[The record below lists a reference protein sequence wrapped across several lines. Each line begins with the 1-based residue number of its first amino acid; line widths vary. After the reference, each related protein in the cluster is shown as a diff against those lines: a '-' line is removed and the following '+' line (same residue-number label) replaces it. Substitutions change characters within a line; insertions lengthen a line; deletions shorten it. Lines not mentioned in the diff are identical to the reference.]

1 MHRQRIRMIKT
12 FLIACAFIVAAESPA
27 TAQTPDSLRIEELTA
42 ENWELLVPVG
52 KEVDAIYGDY
62 ALQNEHISA
71 VIARPLA
78 SRNANMTVRTVGGG
92 LIDLAWREAES
103 DQLSAFYPARRNR
116 VFQENVELTRD
127 AESNVNG
134 SAKRSVQLKLRS
146 AGTEELP
153 EMHVTWSLGA
163 GETWLTLQTTWVNT
177 TKKDVE
183 LTLSDDL
190 RADAGKEQMN
200 KTDDGS
206 HDRFAIHDL
215 YWRQAY
221 VVEASGFQ
229 IASKSNA
236 RESVLTYIP
245 DSRMPVVL
253 KPGERFKLERKIF
266 VHRDLPAA
274 LANLMGSKSGS
285 IPLPEITISTEANGQ
300 PVSDARLHLINQ
312 GNSYGTVVTDEKGQA
327 VVRLPAGEWQ
337 VEPEIA
343 GTTYTK
349 HSIAIDRP
357 TASIAIA
364 GYNPGRV
371 RFVVKDDQGNA
382 IPAKIEVRGTG
393 DAPTPNWA
401 PESGESL
408 VKNLIYTPNGE
419 ATVSLQKGTYDLIIS
434 HGPEY
439 NAEFTQVEV
448 VAGSVTER
456 AVTLPRVVIT
466 NGWISADFHSHST
479 PSGDNTSSQA
489 GRVLNLLSEHI
500 EFAPCTEHNRVS
512 TYDAHLERFGA
523 KSRMAT
529 VSGMELTGSPL
540 PLNHQN
546 VFPMKLTP
554 RTQDGGGPQTDAS
567 PETQMERIAAWDN
580 HSEKL
585 IQQNHPDLGWLFFDK
600 NGDQKP
606 DEGYSR
612 AFGIMNVMEIH
623 PIDPLLSPSRFRM
636 VEGKPAG
643 NQTAFNWLQLLNQGY
658 RIYGVVNTD
667 SHYNFH
673 GSGGLR
679 LWIRSSSDHPEQINS
694 DEIREGSRNGRLIMS
709 NAPFLEVAAE
719 TDSGRVAVGPGED
732 LRVKNGNTMLS
743 VAVQTPN
750 WCDIDVVTVLVNGKS
765 TPELTWTRDANPT
778 MFRTDTMKF
787 SHRPTVQLST
797 DAHII
802 VVTGHR
808 TQTLGDVV
816 GPDWGKQHPV
826 AVSNPIFVDVDG
838 DGFVANK
845 DTLGAPLP
853 VKFKA
858 E

>member
-1 MHRQRIRMIKT
+1 MHCPHPIV
-12 FLIACAFIVAAESPA
+12 LACFVAWGIGTAA
-27 TAQTPDSLRIEELTA
+27 TPLHAQSSSTLRAEELTA
-42 ENWELLVPVG
+42 ENWEQLVPAG
-52 KEVDAIYGDY
+52 KEVDAIYHDY
-62 ALQNEHISA
+62 VLQNDLITA

-78 SRNANMTVRTVGGG
+78 SRNANMTVRSVGGS
-92 LIDLAWREAES
+92 LIDLAWRAAES

-116 VFQENVELTRD
+116 VFQEKVEITRD
-127 AESNVNG
+127 AEATGDG
-134 SAKRSVQLKLRS
+134 SKRQSVHLKLVS
-146 AGTEELP
+146 AGTDELP

-163 GETWLTLQTTWVNT
+163 GESWLTLQTQWVNT

-190 RADAGKEQMN
+190 RADAGKEQMQ
-200 KTDDGS
+200 KSDDGS
-206 HDRFAIHDL
+206 HQYFFFHDI
-215 YWRQAY
+215 YWKQAY
-221 VVEASGFQ
+221 AVEATGFQ
-229 IASKSNA
+229 IVSKSNA
-236 RESVLTYIP
+236 RESILTYTP
-245 DSRMPVVL
+245 DDKATVTL
-253 KPGERFKLERKIF
+253 KPGENYVLKRRIF
-266 VHRDLPAA
+266 VHQDLPGV
-274 LANLMGSKSGS
+274 LANMTASKPGGEA
-285 IPLPEITISTEANGQ
+285 LTETTLTAQANGR
-300 PVSDARLHLINQ
+300 PVAEARLHLTRN
-312 GNSYGTVVTDEKGQA
+312 GAAYGTVVTGEQGEA
-327 VVRLPAGEWQ
+327 SVRLPAGEWQ
-337 VEPEIA
+337 VEPEVA
-343 GTTYTK
+343 GKTYAK
-349 HSIAIDRP
+349 QPLPSGQAKVAIDV
-357 TASIAIA
+357 A
-364 GYNPGRV
+364 GYAPGDV
-371 RFVVKDDQGNA
+371 RFIVKDEAGSP
-382 IPAKIEVRGTG
+382 IPAKIEVRGSG
-393 DAPTPNWA
+393 DVPTPNWA
-401 PESGESL
+401 PESGEMF
-408 VKNLIYTPNGE
+408 VKNLIYTPSGE

-439 NAEFTQVEV
+439 NAEFTQVEIV
-448 VAGSVTER
+448 PGKTAQL
-456 AVTLPRVVIT
+456 AVTLPRVINT

-489 GRVLNLLSEHI
+489 GRVLNLLCEHI

-523 KSRMAT
+523 KVRMAT

-546 VFPMKLTP
+546 VFPMKMTA

-585 IQQNHPDLGWLFFDK
+585 IQQNHPDVGWLFYDK
-600 NGDQKP
+600 DGDQKP

-612 AFGIMNVMEIH
+612 SFGIMNVMEIH

-636 VEGKPAG
+636 VDGKAVG

-679 LWIRSSSDHPEQINS
+679 LWIRSATDLPEKINS
-694 DEIREGSRNGRLIMS
+694 DAVREDSRNGRLIMS
-709 NAPFLEVAAE
+709 NGPFLEVSAE
-719 TDSGRVAVGPGED
+719 AGDRTVAGPGED
-732 LRVKNGNTMLS
+732 LRVTNGKAVLS
-743 VAVQTPN
+743 LAVQTSN
-750 WCDIDVVTVLVNGKS
+750 WCDIDIVTVLVNGKS
-765 TPELTWTRDANPT
+765 SPELTWTRESNPK
-778 MFRTDTMKF
+778 MFSDE
-787 SHRPTVQLST
+787 TVNFRHKATIQMST
-797 DAHII
+797 DAHLI

-838 DGFVANK
+838 NGFVSNK

-853 VKFKA
+853 VKFKT

>member
-1 MHRQRIRMIKT
+1 MHRQRIPAILT
-12 FLIACAFIVAAESPA
+12 FLVTCAFLVTTEPLA
-27 TAQTPDSLRIEELTA
+27 TAQTPGPLRIEELTA
-42 ENWELLVPVG
+42 DNWEQLVPAG

-62 ALQNEHISA
+62 ALHNDLITA
-71 VIARPLA
+71 IIARPLA
-78 SRNANMTVRTVGGG
+78 SRNANMTVKTVGGS

-116 VFQENVELTRD
+116 VFQETVELTRD
-127 AESNVNG
+127 AEATAVG
-134 SAKRSVQLKLRS
+134 GTKRSVQLKLRS

-190 RADAGKEQMN
+190 RADAGKEQM
-200 KTDDGS
+200 KKSEDGS
-206 HDRFAIHDL
+206 HDQFSFHDV
-215 YWRQAY
+215 YWKQAY
-221 VVEASGFQ
+221 VVEAPGFQ
-229 IASKSNA
+229 IDSKSNA

-245 DSRMPVVL
+245 NSRTAITL
-253 KPGERFKLERKIF
+253 KPGERYKLERKIY

-274 LANLMGSKSGS
+274 LANLMASK
-285 IPLPEITISTEANGQ
+285 PAPATLHELTISTEANGQ
-300 PVSDARLHLINQ
+300 PVPEARLHLINK
-312 GNSYGTVVTDEKGQA
+312 GTAYGTVVTDGKGQA
-327 VVRLPAGEWQ
+327 SVRLPAGEWQ
-337 VEPEIA
+337 VEPEVA
-343 GTTYTK
+343 GKSYAKQPLTLDQPKAT
-349 HSIAIDRP
+349 
-357 TASIAIA
+357 IAIA
-364 GYNPGRV
+364 GYNPGSV
-371 RFVVKDDQGNA
+371 HFAVKDDKGNV

-393 DAPTPNWA
+393 DAPTPNWG
-401 PESGESL
+401 PESAESL
-408 VKNLIYTPNGE
+408 VKNLIYTPDGE
-419 ATVSLQKGTYDLIIS
+419 ATVRLQKGTYDLIIS

-448 VAGSVTER
+448 VAGRVTER
-456 AVTLPRVVIT
+456 AVTLPRVVNT

-489 GRVLNLLSEHI
+489 GRVLNLLCEHV

-512 TYDAHLERFGA
+512 TYDAHLMRFGA
-523 KSRMAT
+523 KDRMAT
-529 VSGMELTGSPL
+529 VTGMELTGSPL

-546 VFPMKLTP
+546 VFPMKMTP
-554 RTQDGGGPQTDAS
+554 RTQDGGGPQTDTS

-585 IQQNHPDLGWLFFDK
+585 IQQNHPDVGWLFFDK
-600 NGDQKP
+600 DGDQKP

-612 AFGIMNVMEIH
+612 TFGIMNVMEIH
-623 PIDPLLSPSRFRM
+623 PIDPLLSPTPFRM
-636 VEGKPAG
+636 VDGKPVG

-658 RIYGVVNTD
+658 RVYGVVNTD
-667 SHYNFH
+667 SHYNYH

-679 LWIRSSSDHPEQINS
+679 LWIRSSSDNPAQIQS
-694 DEIREGSRNGRLIMS
+694 DEMRDQSRNGRLIMS
-709 NAPFLEVAAE
+709 NGPFLEVSAKTKNDQATADPGDDLQV
-719 TDSGRVAVGPGED
+719 TDGQAV
-732 LRVKNGNTMLS
+732 LS
-743 VAVQTPN
+743 VSVQTPN
-750 WCDIDVVTVLVNGKS
+750 WCDIDVVSILVNGKT
-765 TPELTWTRDANPT
+765 TPELTWTRESHPDLFRKETTKFRHDA
-778 MFRTDTMKF
+778 
-787 SHRPTVQLST
+787 TVQMST
-797 DAHII
+797 DAHLV

-816 GPDWGKQHPV
+816 GPDWGKQHPA

-838 DGFVANK
+838 NGFVANK

-858 E
+858 P